1 MDKRIAYF
9 HEGFSIIPMYMRWQF
24 AKVLSRLYSFVP
36 SARSISIDFSDNLRR
51 TMPIVPWSIL
61 QATRLEEAAEK
72 RGSFVAMEQ

>member
-1 MDKRIAYF
+1 MVLEDNSFWRVNSKKKISDKTSEQRVA
-9 HEGFSIIPMYMRWQF
+9 
-24 AKVLSRLYSFVP
+24 
-36 SARSISIDFSDNLRR
+36 SARLRPIDFSDNLRR